1 MIPKELN
8 DWLQVLGLFGV
19 LGGLVFVGLQ
29 MQQTQSIG
37 NSERIQMRI
46 ANTIEL
52 NNAINEN
59 AEIWERGIAGEEL
72 DAVETIIFENL
83 MYSLSNFHY
92 FGAIAARELG
102 NSRGAEITI
111 QNFAI
116 FLYRNPGARLAFER
130 REQDVFET
138 RTPLSPGE
146 ASSNSWY
153 ETIRAYWAELDRAHD
168 AR

>member
-1 MIPKELN
+1 LIPKELN

-59 AEIWERGIAGEEL
+59 AEIWERGITGEEL
-72 DAVETIIFENL
+72 DALDTIIFENL
-83 MYSLSNFHY
+83 IKTVNDFYY
-92 FGAIAARELG
+92 FGANAALELG
-102 NSRGAEITI
+102 NPRGAEITI
-111 QNFAI
+111 QNFAV

-130 REQDVFET
+130 REKDASQY
-138 RTPLSPGE
+138 RARLSREE
-146 ASSNSWY
+146 ASSNDWY
-153 ETIRAYWAELDRAHD
+153 DTIQAYWAELDRAHD